1 MIDYLL
7 ELNNRILL
15 AINGAHT
22 GFLDTFMMI
31 ATNRWTWIPLYM
43 AAFVYLIYRY
53 GWLRAVSVL
62 AVIGITITI
71 VDQLCGLPIQTIR
84 SRRKYSWWTA
94 TGEGAMASPPATRP
108 TAPL

>member
-31 ATNRWTWIPLYM
+31 ATNRWTWIPLYLS
-43 AAFVYLIYRY
+43 LIH
-53 GWLRAVSVL
+53 
-62 AVIGITITI
+62 I
-71 VDQLCGLPIQTIR
+71 
-84 SRRKYSWWTA
+84 
-94 TGEGAMASPPATRP
+94 
-108 TAPL
+108 